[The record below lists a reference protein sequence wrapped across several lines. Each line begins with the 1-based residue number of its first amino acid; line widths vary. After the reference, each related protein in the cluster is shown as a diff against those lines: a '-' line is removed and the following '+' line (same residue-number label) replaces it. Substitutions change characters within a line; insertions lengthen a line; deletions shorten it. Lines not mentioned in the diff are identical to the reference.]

1 MIIDCI
7 LDRKYADEIRAQ
19 GYTHWKTCDG
29 KIEEIKYDP
38 HKFYMEIFGYIGGC
52 AGDAAENITR
62 EMDNGTEKSVKQA
75 LCKYILDHNYNPD
88 ICEYIN
94 SREWL
99 TEN

>member
-19 GYTHWKTCDG
+19 GFTHWTNCNG

-38 HKFYMEIFGYIGGC
+38 QKFYMDIFGYIGGC
-52 AGDAAENITR
+52 GSAAAENITR
-62 EMDNGTEKSVKQA
+62 EMDMGTEKSVKQA
-75 LCKYILDHNYNPD
+75 LCKYILENGYNPE

-94 SREWL
+94 SRKWL
-99 TEN
+99 EVG